1 MFRGLTIIMNPW
13 ADENFEARL
22 SEIIKNS
29 TLPQDI
35 KDSISIQR
43 SVVDGTVEL
52 PVIRLFFHSI

>member
-1 MFRGLTIIMNPW
+1 MNPW